1 MDTIAEN
8 IDLLYKKAK
17 EYVDV
22 NIELVKLNT
31 IDKIADV
38 LSSLVSRIVIFMF
51 IVMFILLVNIA
62 LSLYLGELF
71 GKDYLGYGVVA
82 LIYLLFIIVLKA
94 NKDSIIKTPITN
106 LVIAKLLK
114 SKSMSN
120 DSKSKEDGVL

>member
-71 GKDYLGYGVVA
+71 GKDYLGYGVMA

>member
-1 MDTIAEN
+1 MDITKDIE
-8 IDLLYKKAK
+8 LLYEKAK
-17 EYVDV
+17 DYADT
-22 NIELVKLNT
+22 NIELIKLNS

-71 GKDYLGYGVVA
+71 GKDYLGYAVVA
-82 LIYLLFIIVLKA
+82 VMYLILIIVINYYRDKL
-94 NKDSIIKTPITN
+94 IKMPLTN

-114 SKSMSN
+114 TKSMSKKN
-120 DSKSKEDGVL
+120 KDEQDDIL